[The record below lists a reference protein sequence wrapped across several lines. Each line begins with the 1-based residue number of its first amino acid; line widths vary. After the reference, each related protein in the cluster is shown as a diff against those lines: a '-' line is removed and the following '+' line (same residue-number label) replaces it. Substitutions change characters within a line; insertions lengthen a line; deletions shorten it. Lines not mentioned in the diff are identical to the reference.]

1 MGRAKRVGIPGI
13 GRKLGQV
20 LAMVVLGGALL
31 APSAYAAKTKTA
43 ASAAVA
49 AKKASAKKASG
60 KKVATQRATAKKAA
74 AKTPARRKAAV
85 AKAAK
90 RPTGRRAAV
99 AKAAAA
105 GVAVAAVARPSFAQL
120 AGLDKVSDPLALESS
135 VALVMDQDTKEV
147 LLSKNE
153 QAVLPIASISKL
165 MTGLV
170 VANAQLPLDEVITI
184 TQADVDTV
192 KGSRSRLAVGTQLT
206 RGELLHLA
214 LMSSENRMAS
224 ALARHYPGGRSAF
237 IRAMNNKARQLGM
250 RNSRFY
256 DSTGLSTRNVST
268 ARDLAK
274 LITAAYRQPLIRQFT
289 QDTNKEMRFSTP
301 AYSLMFNNTNPL
313 VKNPDWDVRLSKTG
327 YTDEAG
333 RCLLMRAKPDR
344 QELAIV
350 LLNSVGKRTPI
361 GDANR
366 IRKWLKS

>member
-1 MGRAKRVGIPGI
+1 MGCRIRAIALVCGLMGLLGSQAALAAPNPA
-13 GRKLGQV
+13 KLQ
-20 LAMVVLGGALL
+20 L
-31 APSAYAAKTKTA
+31 K
-43 ASAAVA
+43 
-49 AKKASAKKASG
+49 SG
-60 KKVATQRATAKKAA
+60 
-74 AKTPARRKAAV
+74 
-85 AKAAK
+85 
-90 RPTGRRAAV
+90 
-99 AKAAAA
+99 
-105 GVAVAAVARPSFAQL
+105 S
-120 AGLDKVSDPLALESS
+120 
-135 VALVMDQDTKEV
+135 ALVMDINTGKTLYQ
-147 LLSKNE
+147 KNPA
-153 QAVLPIASISKL
+153 QVRPIASLTKL
-165 MTGLV
+165 MTALV
-170 VANAQLPLDEVITI
+170 VLDARQNLNQTL
-184 TQADVDTV
+184 TVDQNDRDNLKHTY
-192 KGSRSRLAVGTQLT
+192 SRVRMGTKVT
-206 RGELLHLA
+206 RRDALHLA

-224 ALARHYPGGRSAF
+224 ALGRHYPGGRSAF

-274 LITAAYRQPLIRQFT
+274 LIAAAYRQPLIRQFT

-333 RCLLMRAKPDR
+333 RCLLMRARPDQ

>member
-1 MGRAKRVGIPGI
+1 MGCRIRAIALVCGLMGLLGSQAALAAPNPA
-13 GRKLGQV
+13 KLQ
-20 LAMVVLGGALL
+20 L
-31 APSAYAAKTKTA
+31 K
-43 ASAAVA
+43 
-49 AKKASAKKASG
+49 SG
-60 KKVATQRATAKKAA
+60 
-74 AKTPARRKAAV
+74 
-85 AKAAK
+85 
-90 RPTGRRAAV
+90 
-99 AKAAAA
+99 
-105 GVAVAAVARPSFAQL
+105 S
-120 AGLDKVSDPLALESS
+120 
-135 VALVMDQDTKEV
+135 ALVMDINTGKTLYQ
-147 LLSKNE
+147 KNPA
-153 QAVLPIASISKL
+153 QVRPIASLTKL
-165 MTGLV
+165 MTALV
-170 VANAQLPLDEVITI
+170 VLDARQNLNQTLTI
-184 TQADVDTV
+184 DQNDRDNIKHTY
-192 KGSRSRLAVGTQLT
+192 SRVRMGTKVSRRDA
-206 RGELLHLA
+206 LHLA

-224 ALARHYPGGRSAF
+224 ALGRHYPGGRSAF

>member
-1 MGRAKRVGIPGI
+1 MTA
-13 GRKLGQV
+13 L
-20 LAMVVLGGALL
+20 VVLDARQNLNQTLTIDQNDRDNLKHTYSRVRMG
-31 APSAYAAKTKTA
+31 TKVT
-43 ASAAVA
+43 
-49 AKKASAKKASG
+49 
-60 KKVATQRATAKKAA
+60 
-74 AKTPARRKAAV
+74 RRDA
-85 AKAAK
+85 
-90 RPTGRRAAV
+90 
-99 AKAAAA
+99 
-105 GVAVAAVARPSFAQL
+105 
-120 AGLDKVSDPLALESS
+120 
-135 VALVMDQDTKEV
+135 
-147 LLSKNE
+147 
-153 QAVLPIASISKL
+153 
-165 MTGLV
+165 
-170 VANAQLPLDEVITI
+170 
-184 TQADVDTV
+184 
-192 KGSRSRLAVGTQLT
+192 
-206 RGELLHLA
+206 LHLA

-224 ALARHYPGGRSAF
+224 ALGRHYPGGRSAF

-274 LITAAYRQPLIRQFT
+274 LIAAAYRQPLIRQFT

-333 RCLLMRAKPDR
+333 RCLLMRAKPDQ

-350 LLNSVGKRTPI
+350 LLNSVGKRTPV

>member
-1 MGRAKRVGIPGI
+1 MGCRIRAIALVCGLI
-13 GRKLGQV
+13 GLLGSQAALAAPNPAKLQI
-20 LAMVVLGGALL
+20 
-31 APSAYAAKTKTA
+31 K
-43 ASAAVA
+43 
-49 AKKASAKKASG
+49 SG
-60 KKVATQRATAKKAA
+60 
-74 AKTPARRKAAV
+74 
-85 AKAAK
+85 
-90 RPTGRRAAV
+90 
-99 AKAAAA
+99 
-105 GVAVAAVARPSFAQL
+105 S
-120 AGLDKVSDPLALESS
+120 
-135 VALVMDQDTKEV
+135 ALVMDINTGKTLYQ
-147 LLSKNE
+147 KNPA
-153 QAVLPIASISKL
+153 QVRPIASLTKL
-165 MTGLV
+165 MTALV
-170 VANAQLPLDEVITI
+170 VLDARQNLNQTLTI
-184 TQADVDTV
+184 DQNDRDNIKHTY
-192 KGSRSRLAVGTQLT
+192 SRVRMGTKVSRRDA
-206 RGELLHLA
+206 LHLA

>member
-1 MGRAKRVGIPGI
+1 MGCRIRAIALVCGLMGLLGSQAALAAPNPA
-13 GRKLGQV
+13 KLQI
-20 LAMVVLGGALL
+20 
-31 APSAYAAKTKTA
+31 K
-43 ASAAVA
+43 
-49 AKKASAKKASG
+49 SG
-60 KKVATQRATAKKAA
+60 
-74 AKTPARRKAAV
+74 
-85 AKAAK
+85 
-90 RPTGRRAAV
+90 
-99 AKAAAA
+99 
-105 GVAVAAVARPSFAQL
+105 S
-120 AGLDKVSDPLALESS
+120 
-135 VALVMDQDTKEV
+135 ALVMDINTGKTLYQ
-147 LLSKNE
+147 KNPA
-153 QAVLPIASISKL
+153 QVRPIASLTKL
-165 MTGLV
+165 MTALV
-170 VANAQLPLDEVITI
+170 VLDARQNLNQTLTI
-184 TQADVDTV
+184 DQNDRDNIKHTY
-192 KGSRSRLAVGTQLT
+192 SRVRFGTKVSRRDA
-206 RGELLHLA
+206 LHLA

-333 RCLLMRAKPDR
+333 RCLLMRANPDQ

-350 LLNSVGKRTPI
+350 LLNSVGKRTPV

>member
-1 MGRAKRVGIPGI
+1 MGCRIRAIALVCGLMGLLGSQAALAAPNPA
-13 GRKLGQV
+13 KLQ
-20 LAMVVLGGALL
+20 L
-31 APSAYAAKTKTA
+31 K
-43 ASAAVA
+43 
-49 AKKASAKKASG
+49 SG
-60 KKVATQRATAKKAA
+60 
-74 AKTPARRKAAV
+74 
-85 AKAAK
+85 
-90 RPTGRRAAV
+90 
-99 AKAAAA
+99 
-105 GVAVAAVARPSFAQL
+105 S
-120 AGLDKVSDPLALESS
+120 
-135 VALVMDQDTKEV
+135 ALVMDINTGKTLYQ
-147 LLSKNE
+147 KNPA
-153 QAVLPIASISKL
+153 QVRPIASLTKL
-165 MTGLV
+165 MTALV
-170 VANAQLPLDEVITI
+170 VLDARQNLNQTLTI
-184 TQADVDTV
+184 DQNDRDNLKHTY
-192 KGSRSRLAVGTQLT
+192 SRVRMGTKVT
-206 RGELLHLA
+206 RRDALHLA

-274 LITAAYRQPLIRQFT
+274 LIAAAYRQPLIRQFT

-333 RCLLMRAKPDR
+333 RCLLMRAKPDQ

-350 LLNSVGKRTPI
+350 LLNSVGKRTPV

>member
-1 MGRAKRVGIPGI
+1 MGCRIRAIALVCGLI
-13 GRKLGQV
+13 GLLGSQAALAAPNPAKLQI
-20 LAMVVLGGALL
+20 
-31 APSAYAAKTKTA
+31 K
-43 ASAAVA
+43 
-49 AKKASAKKASG
+49 SG
-60 KKVATQRATAKKAA
+60 
-74 AKTPARRKAAV
+74 
-85 AKAAK
+85 
-90 RPTGRRAAV
+90 
-99 AKAAAA
+99 
-105 GVAVAAVARPSFAQL
+105 S
-120 AGLDKVSDPLALESS
+120 
-135 VALVMDQDTKEV
+135 ALVMDINTGKTLYQ
-147 LLSKNE
+147 KNPA
-153 QAVLPIASISKL
+153 QVRPIASLTKL
-165 MTGLV
+165 MTALV
-170 VANAQLPLDEVITI
+170 VLDARQNLNQTLTI
-184 TQADVDTV
+184 DQNDRDNIKHTY
-192 KGSRSRLAVGTQLT
+192 SRVRFGTKVSRRDA
-206 RGELLHLA
+206 LHLA

-289 QDTNKEMRFSTP
+289 QDTNKEIRFSTP

>member
-1 MGRAKRVGIPGI
+1 MGCRIRAIALVCGLMGLLGSQAALAAPNPA
-13 GRKLGQV
+13 KLQ
-20 LAMVVLGGALL
+20 L
-31 APSAYAAKTKTA
+31 K
-43 ASAAVA
+43 
-49 AKKASAKKASG
+49 SG
-60 KKVATQRATAKKAA
+60 
-74 AKTPARRKAAV
+74 
-85 AKAAK
+85 
-90 RPTGRRAAV
+90 
-99 AKAAAA
+99 
-105 GVAVAAVARPSFAQL
+105 S
-120 AGLDKVSDPLALESS
+120 
-135 VALVMDQDTKEV
+135 ALVMDINTGKTLYQ
-147 LLSKNE
+147 KNPA
-153 QAVLPIASISKL
+153 QVRPIASLTKL
-165 MTGLV
+165 MTALV
-170 VANAQLPLDEVITI
+170 VLDARQNLNQTLTI
-184 TQADVDTV
+184 DQNDRDNIKHTY
-192 KGSRSRLAVGTQLT
+192 SRVRMGTKVT
-206 RGELLHLA
+206 RRDALHLA

-274 LITAAYRQPLIRQFT
+274 LISAAYRQPLIRQFT
-289 QDTNKEMRFSTP
+289 QDTSKEMRFSKPT
-301 AYSLMFNNTNPL
+301 YSLMFNNTNPL

-350 LLNSVGKRTPI
+350 LLNSVGKRTPV

>member
-1 MGRAKRVGIPGI
+1 VDGVGCMGCRIRAIALVCGLMGLLGSQAALAAPNPA
-13 GRKLGQV
+13 KLQ
-20 LAMVVLGGALL
+20 L
-31 APSAYAAKTKTA
+31 K
-43 ASAAVA
+43 
-49 AKKASAKKASG
+49 SG
-60 KKVATQRATAKKAA
+60 
-74 AKTPARRKAAV
+74 
-85 AKAAK
+85 
-90 RPTGRRAAV
+90 
-99 AKAAAA
+99 
-105 GVAVAAVARPSFAQL
+105 S
-120 AGLDKVSDPLALESS
+120 
-135 VALVMDQDTKEV
+135 ALVMDINTGKTLYQ
-147 LLSKNE
+147 KNPA
-153 QAVLPIASISKL
+153 QVRPIASLTKL
-165 MTGLV
+165 MTALV
-170 VANAQLPLDEVITI
+170 VLDTRQNLNQTLTI
-184 TQADVDTV
+184 DQNDRDNLKHTY
-192 KGSRSRLAVGTQLT
+192 SRVRMGTKVSRRDA
-206 RGELLHLA
+206 LHLA

-224 ALARHYPGGRSAF
+224 ALGRHYPGGRSAF

-274 LITAAYRQPLIRQFT
+274 LIAAAYRQPLIRQFT

-333 RCLLMRAKPDR
+333 RCLLMRAKPDQ

-350 LLNSVGKRTPI
+350 LLNSVGKRTPV

>member
-1 MGRAKRVGIPGI
+1 MGCRIRAI
-13 GRKLGQV
+13 
-20 LAMVVLGGALL
+20 
-31 APSAYAAKTKTA
+31 
-43 ASAAVA
+43 
-49 AKKASAKKASG
+49 
-60 KKVATQRATAKKAA
+60 
-74 AKTPARRKAAV
+74 
-85 AKAAK
+85 
-90 RPTGRRAAV
+90 
-99 AKAAAA
+99 
-105 GVAVAAVARPSFAQL
+105 
-120 AGLDKVSDPLALESS
+120 
-135 VALVMDQDTKEV
+135 ALVCGLIG
-147 LLSKNE
+147 LLGSQAALAAPNPAKLQIKSGSALVVNINTGKTLYQKNPA
-153 QAVLPIASISKL
+153 QVRPIASLTKL
-165 MTGLV
+165 MTALV
-170 VANAQLPLDEVITI
+170 VLDARQNLNQTLTI
-184 TQADVDTV
+184 DQNDRDNIKHTY
-192 KGSRSRLAVGTQLT
+192 SRVRFGTKVSRRDA
-206 RGELLHLA
+206 LHLA

-333 RCLLMRAKPDR
+333 RCLLMRAKPDQ

>member
-1 MGRAKRVGIPGI
+1 MGCRIRAIALVCGLMGLLGSQAALAAPNPA
-13 GRKLGQV
+13 KLQ
-20 LAMVVLGGALL
+20 L
-31 APSAYAAKTKTA
+31 K
-43 ASAAVA
+43 
-49 AKKASAKKASG
+49 SG
-60 KKVATQRATAKKAA
+60 
-74 AKTPARRKAAV
+74 
-85 AKAAK
+85 
-90 RPTGRRAAV
+90 
-99 AKAAAA
+99 
-105 GVAVAAVARPSFAQL
+105 S
-120 AGLDKVSDPLALESS
+120 
-135 VALVMDQDTKEV
+135 ALVMDINTGKTLYQ
-147 LLSKNE
+147 KNPA
-153 QAVLPIASISKL
+153 QVRPIASLTKL
-165 MTGLV
+165 MTALV
-170 VANAQLPLDEVITI
+170 VLDARQNLNQTLTI
-184 TQADVDTV
+184 DQNDRDNLKHTY
-192 KGSRSRLAVGTQLT
+192 SRVRFGTKVSRRDA
-206 RGELLHLA
+206 LHLA

-224 ALARHYPGGRSAF
+224 ALGRHYPGGRSAF

-274 LITAAYRQPLIRQFT
+274 LIAAAYRQQLIRQFT

-333 RCLLMRAKPDR
+333 RCLLMRAKPDQ

>member
-1 MGRAKRVGIPGI
+1 MGCRIRAIALVCGLMGLLGSQAALAAPNPA
-13 GRKLGQV
+13 KLQ
-20 LAMVVLGGALL
+20 L
-31 APSAYAAKTKTA
+31 K
-43 ASAAVA
+43 
-49 AKKASAKKASG
+49 SG
-60 KKVATQRATAKKAA
+60 
-74 AKTPARRKAAV
+74 
-85 AKAAK
+85 
-90 RPTGRRAAV
+90 
-99 AKAAAA
+99 
-105 GVAVAAVARPSFAQL
+105 S
-120 AGLDKVSDPLALESS
+120 
-135 VALVMDQDTKEV
+135 ALVMDINTGKTLYQ
-147 LLSKNE
+147 KNPA
-153 QAVLPIASISKL
+153 QVRPIASLTKL
-165 MTGLV
+165 MTALV
-170 VANAQLPLDEVITI
+170 VLDARQNLNQTLTI
-184 TQADVDTV
+184 DQNDRDNIKHTY
-192 KGSRSRLAVGTQLT
+192 SRVRMGTKVSRRDA
-206 RGELLHLA
+206 LHLA

-224 ALARHYPGGRSAF
+224 ALGRHYPGGRSAF

-274 LITAAYRQPLIRQFT
+274 LIAAAYRQPLIRQFT

-333 RCLLMRAKPDR
+333 RCLLMRAKPDQ

-350 LLNSVGKRTPI
+350 LLNSVGKRTPV

>member
-1 MGRAKRVGIPGI
+1 MGCRIRAIALVCGLI
-13 GRKLGQV
+13 GLLGSQAALAAPNPAKLQ
-20 LAMVVLGGALL
+20 L
-31 APSAYAAKTKTA
+31 K
-43 ASAAVA
+43 
-49 AKKASAKKASG
+49 SG
-60 KKVATQRATAKKAA
+60 T
-74 AKTPARRKAAV
+74 
-85 AKAAK
+85 
-90 RPTGRRAAV
+90 
-99 AKAAAA
+99 
-105 GVAVAAVARPSFAQL
+105 
-120 AGLDKVSDPLALESS
+120 
-135 VALVMDQDTKEV
+135 ALVMDINTCKTLYQ
-147 LLSKNE
+147 KNPA
-153 QAVLPIASISKL
+153 QVRPIASLTKL
-165 MTGLV
+165 MTALV
-170 VANAQLPLDEVITI
+170 VLDARQNLNQTLTI
-184 TQADVDTV
+184 DQNDRDNLKHTY
-192 KGSRSRLAVGTQLT
+192 SRVRMGTKVT
-206 RGELLHLA
+206 RRDALHLA

-224 ALARHYPGGRSAF
+224 ALGRHYPGGRSAF

-274 LITAAYRQPLIRQFT
+274 LIAAAYRQPLIRQFT

-333 RCLLMRAKPDR
+333 RCLLMRAKPDQ

-350 LLNSVGKRTPI
+350 LLNSVGKRTPV